1 MKVLIDTCIWS
12 LALRRSNSKTSK
24 ESIGLKELIL
34 DSRAML
40 LGAVRQEL
48 LSGISKKSQFTRL
61 KSHLEPFPD
70 IVLNESD
77 YELGAEYFN
86 ICRQQGIQGSNT
98 DFLIC
103 SVSVNRGMAIYTVD
117 YDFTLFIKYLPI
129 SLYAL

>member
-117 YDFTLFIKYLPI
+117 NDFTLFIKYLPI